1 MIIFVNTFLDEVWR
15 FVLKLLEGRQIVSRL
30 FHTV

>member
-15 FVLKLLEGRQIVSRL
+15 FVLKLLESRQIVSRL